1 MKAKKDAEYFKALIE
16 YAVTDTQRLTIET
29 LVSTNGSARGAA
41 KVLNKHH
48 SVVIRSIKRVE
59 THAAS
64 RGWAEAYN
72 VSSLC
77 PTGYHLKGTSTL
89 LDGEGG
95 VVQQWVKTDKDR
107 SKEYEVAQEIY
118 ADLSEDVKRLPKLK
132 PPKACD
138 EDLLNFYVLTD
149 CHIGMLAWGEE
160 GGRDW
165 DLKIA
170 EAVIVDSFR
179 DMVQQSPKAKR
190 CVVAQLGD
198 LLHWDSM
205 LPVTP
210 ASGHVV
216 DADGRYAKV
225 VSVAV
230 RIIRVV
236 IDDALKKHEV
246 VHAVMATGNH
256 DQSGSI
262 WLRTLLAAL
271 YENEPRVTIDVSPKP
286 FYAHKHGNTMLAMHH
301 GHLVKPATLPNLF
314 AATEPEM
321 WGQTKYR
328 YAHVGHRHTSKM
340 TESELGGMHVVEHP
354 TLAARDAYAS
364 HHGYFSNSGARSTT
378 YHLDHGEC
386 GSVVVRP
393 RI

>member
-1 MKAKKDAEYFKALIE
+1 MRKTPEYFKGLQE
-16 YAVTDTQRLTIET
+16 YAITDTQKAT
-29 LVSTNGSARGAA
+29 LEAVIKGNGSARAA
-41 KVLNKHH
+41 ARALGKQHSGVLRC
-48 SVVIRSIKRVE
+48 IQRVE
-59 THAAS
+59 KHAAA
-64 RGWAEAYN
+64 RGWSAAYN
-72 VSSLC
+72 VSSFC
-77 PTGYHLKGTSTL
+77 PPGYHLKGTSTL

-107 SKEYEVAQEIY
+107 SREYEVAQEIY
-118 ADLSEDVKRLPKLK
+118 SDLAADVKRLPTLK
-132 PPKACD
+132 APKACD

-170 EAVIVDSFR
+170 EEVIVDSFR

-190 CVVAQLGD
+190 CVIAQLGD

-205 LPVTP
+205 MPVTP
-210 ASGHVV
+210 ASGHVL

-225 VSVAV
+225 VAVAV
-230 RIIRVV
+230 RTIRVV
-236 IDDALKKHEV
+236 IDDALAKHEE

-271 YENEPRVTIDVSPKP
+271 YENEPRVTIDISPKP
-286 FYAHKHGNTMLAMHH
+286 FYAYKHGNTMLAMHH

-328 YAHVGHRHTSKM
+328 YAHVGHRHSSKLH
-340 TESELGGMHVVEHP
+340 ESEIGGMHVIEHP

-364 HHGYFSNSGARSTT
+364 HHGYYSNAGARSTT
-378 YHLDHGEC
+378 YHIEHGEC
-386 GSVVVRP
+386 GNVVVRP
-393 RI
+393 KI